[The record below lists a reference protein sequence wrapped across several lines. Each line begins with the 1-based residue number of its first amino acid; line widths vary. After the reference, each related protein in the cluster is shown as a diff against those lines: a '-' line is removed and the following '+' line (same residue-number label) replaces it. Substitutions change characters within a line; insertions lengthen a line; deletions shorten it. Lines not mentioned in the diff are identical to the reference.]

1 MAQNGTGGPPLTP
14 DQAKDEIQTRQG
26 GEVKPNG
33 RDPGFANTGQIDPK
47 GATRL
52 VYRDIPIITG
62 NQSGTTT
69 WTPAGIRAALSAHM
83 FGIFEMSGQLVDA
96 IIGDDRV
103 TATLNSRLTGLFG
116 RDVRF
121 EPADDS
127 RAAKE
132 CLDAWQDEAW
142 PHLTADGSLYQIG
155 AYQNLFGWW
164 PAQVIWAQEKRYLP
178 RLDPWHARYTYYNWD
193 VRKYIALTQDGQT
206 TIFPGDGKWFVLA
219 PRGMYRAWIWGTIRP
234 VAIPWLGRQWALR
247 DMQNFSEIYG
257 APTRI
262 GWTPAAA
269 DPTERD
275 NFQQQ
280 LSQLGANTT
289 LLLPRGVDKDM
300 GYGYEL
306 VSVGP
311 ADWSIFAGVAD
322 RCDMHITLAI
332 LMQNLTT
339 EVKGGSFAATES
351 HMDIRQGGIE
361 SDNQAW
367 KAALRKQ
374 VAAPFAQ
381 YNFGD
386 ARLAPWTCWDVTG
399 REEQTQRSQKLYS
412 FGQSIQILRQGGVQF
427 KSAEDM
433 RDFAVNQLGVELPA
447 LMLTEPDNGAGGGA
461 ADAET
466 EANTKTLKGDKP
478 KKPAKPGKPGGK

>member
-1 MAQNGTGGPPLTP
+1 MAQPGAPLTP
-14 DQAKDEIQTRQG
+14 DEAKQEIQKRQG
-26 GEVKPNG
+26 GEVLPNG
-33 RDPGFANTGQIDPK
+33 RDPGFADTDQIDPK
-47 GATRL
+47 GKTRL

-62 NQSGTTT
+62 NQTGTQ
-69 WTPAGIRAALSAHM
+69 WTPAQVRAALSAHM
-83 FGIFEMSGQLVDA
+83 FGIFEMSGQLVDQ
-96 IIGDDRV
+96 IIADDRV

-121 EPADDS
+121 EAADDS
-127 RAAKE
+127 RAARE
-132 CLDAWQDEAW
+132 VLDAWQDKAW
-142 PHLTADGSLYQIG
+142 PHLAADGSLYQIG
-155 AYQNLFGWW
+155 AYQNLFGFW
-164 PAQVIWAQEKRYLP
+164 PAQEIWTEEDKLLLP

-206 TIFPGDGKWFVLA
+206 TIFPGDGKWFLHA
-219 PRGMYRAWIWGTIRP
+219 PRGAYRAWLWGTIRP
-234 VAIPWLGRQWALR
+234 IGIPWLGRQWALR

-269 DPTERD
+269 DPVERD
-275 NFQQQ
+275 NFQSQ

-306 VSVGP
+306 VSVGS
-311 ADWSIFAGVAD
+311 ADWQIFAGVAD

-351 HMDIRQGGIE
+351 HMDIRQSGIE
-361 SDNQAW
+361 ADNQAW
-367 KAALRKQ
+367 KASIRKQ
-374 VAAPFAQ
+374 VAMPFAY

-386 ARLAPWTCWDVTG
+386 AKLAPKTYWDVTS
-399 REEQTQRSQKLYS
+399 RDEQSQRAQKLYS
-412 FGQSIQILRQGGVQF
+412 FGQSVQILRQGGVQF
-427 KSAEDM
+427 SSAEEM
-433 RDFAVNQLGVELPA
+433 KDFALNQLGVELPE
-447 LMLTEPDNGAGGGA
+447 LVLTEPDNGAGGGA

-466 EANTKTLKGDKP
+466 EANTKTIKGGKP
-478 KKPAKPGKPGGK
+478 GKPTKPGKPGGK

>member
-1 MAQNGTGGPPLTP
+1 MAQNGTPLTP
-14 DQAKDEIQTRQG
+14 EEAKREIQRRQG
-26 GEVKPNG
+26 GEVEPSTK
-33 RDPGFANTGQIDPK
+33 DPAFANTGGINKRTDS
-47 GATRL
+47 RL
-52 VYRDIPIITG
+52 VYRDIPIIGT
-62 NQSGTTT
+62 TTT
-69 WTPAGIRAALSAHM
+69 WTPAQIRNALYAHTL
-83 FGIFEMSGQLVDA
+83 GIFEMSGQLVDQ
-96 IIGDDRV
+96 IIADDRV

-121 EPADDS
+121 EAANDS

-132 CLDAWQDEAW
+132 VLDAWQDKAW
-142 PHLTADGSLYQIG
+142 PHLTADGALYQIG

-164 PAQVIWAQEKRYLP
+164 PAQEIWNTDGPLWLP

-193 VRKYIALTQDGQT
+193 VRKYIALTQDGQI
-206 TIFPGDGKWFVLA
+206 TIFPGDGKWFLLA
-219 PRGMYRAWIWGTIRP
+219 PRGQYRAWMWGTIRP

-257 APTRI
+257 SPTRI

-269 DPTERD
+269 DPAERD
-275 NFQQQ
+275 QFQAQ
-280 LSQLGANTT
+280 LSNLGANTT

-361 SDNQAW
+361 ADNQAW
-367 KAALRKQ
+367 KAALRAQ
-374 VAAPFAQ
+374 VARPFAA

-386 ARLAPWTCWDVTG
+386 AELAPSTYWDVTS
-399 REEQTQRSQKLYS
+399 RDEQSARAAKMYS
-412 FGQSIQILRQGGVQF
+412 LGQSTQIFRQAGWEFESPEAFG
-427 KSAEDM
+427 
-433 RDFAVNQLGVELPA
+433 DFATNELGIKLPP
-447 LMLTEPDNGAGGGA
+447 MVKVEPDNGAGGGA

-466 EANTKTLKGDKP
+466 EASTKTIK
-478 KKPAKPGKPGGK
+478 GGK